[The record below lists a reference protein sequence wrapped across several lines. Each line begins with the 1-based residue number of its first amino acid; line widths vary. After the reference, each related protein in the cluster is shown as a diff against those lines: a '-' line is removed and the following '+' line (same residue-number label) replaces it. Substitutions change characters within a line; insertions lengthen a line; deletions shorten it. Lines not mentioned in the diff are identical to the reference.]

1 MDRIQFLVQGSA
13 DVPYKVTFQKDGNK
27 LSAFCS
33 CPAGEN
39 SQYCKHRLLILENIG
54 MGVVSDNADQVAVVS
69 GWLPGT
75 SVTSA
80 LEAVASAEQELDR
93 AKILLT
99 AAKKTLAATMRA

>member
-27 LSAFCS
+27 LSAFCT

-39 SQYCKHRLLILENIG
+39 GQYCKHRLLILENIG

-75 SVTSA
+75 SVASA